1 MFTTATK
8 TIAKIAWRNVTRNW
22 RHSLASS
29 LAILAGFTAVA
40 LFDGF
45 ICDIIRVNEEGFSLR
60 GMAGHV
66 LIQRKDAQ
74 FKLVEDSF
82 AYSMTKAEQDKVD
95 EKLRS
100 DPDFDIR
107 VRFLEVKGMIAN
119 GINSVIF
126 IGSST
131 DVKEGLDMRQK
142 EWAWNTL
149 AGLPLNSVSESD
161 SILIGA
167 GLGRMLGCAADGDT
181 SHVTLLAGGYI
192 PEDRPFKCLRTSLQL
207 SATTEEGQV
216 NALDLK
222 VAGIVDGGFRE
233 QDKRWVMLPL
243 PLAQKLLDT
252 NKITTIAVRL
262 KDKDHK
268 AKFISRMK
276 KWAADEGLLLDI
288 MPWEDHQIG
297 ALMRGSLSILN
308 SFKSLF
314 MVIVVIICLLSVS
327 NTMMKSVTERIREI
341 GVLRS
346 FGFLQRDIT
355 LMFTLE
361 GLFLA
366 AISCA
371 GGVLATLLFSFAVN
385 HSGLTYKA
393 GILSSPIFLTVGLN
407 PIVWLLNTCW
417 LGMLAAGSAWFCAR
431 KAAKMVVA
439 DAMRHV

>member
-1 MFTTATK
+1 MFKTATK

-40 LFDGF
+40 MFDGF
-45 ICDIIRVNEEGFSLR
+45 IRDIVRVNEEGFSLR
-60 GMAGHV
+60 GMYGDV

-82 AYSMTKAEQDKVD
+82 AYSLTKHEQEVV
-95 EKLRS
+95 EALLRS

-119 GINSVIF
+119 GRNSVIF
-126 IGSST
+126 IGSSM
-131 DVKEGLDMRQK
+131 DVKEGREMRQDM
-142 EWAWNTL
+142 WAWNTL
-149 AGLPLNSVSESD
+149 AGKPLDEVSETNSF
-161 SILIGA
+161 LVA
-167 GLGRMLGCAADGDT
+167 TGLGRMLDCAGDGNT
-181 SHVTLLAGGYI
+181 GRVMLRTGGYI
-192 PEDRPFKCLRTSLQL
+192 AEDRPFKCLRPSLQL
-207 SATTEEGQV
+207 SASTEAGQV
-216 NALDLK
+216 NALDLT

-233 QDKRWVMLPL
+233 QDKRWVILPL

-252 NKITTIAVRL
+252 DKITAMAIRL
-262 KDKDHK
+262 KNKK
-268 AKFISRMK
+268 LVPEFIRRLK
-276 KWAADEGLLLDI
+276 EQTAAQGLDLDI
-288 MPWEDHQIG
+288 MRWEDHQVG
-297 ALMRGSLSILN
+297 ALMRGSLGILN
-308 SFKSLF
+308 SFKHLF
-314 MVIVVIICLLSVS
+314 MVIVVIICMLSVS

-346 FGFLQRDIT
+346 FGFLRRDIT

-361 GLFLA
+361 GLFLSM
-366 AISCA
+366 ISCI
-371 GGVLATLLFSFAVN
+371 GGVLATIVFSFAVN

-407 PIVWLLNTCW
+407 PSVWLLNTCW
-417 LGMLAAGSAWFCAR
+417 LSLLAAWSAWFCAR
-431 KAAKMVVA
+431 KASKMVVA